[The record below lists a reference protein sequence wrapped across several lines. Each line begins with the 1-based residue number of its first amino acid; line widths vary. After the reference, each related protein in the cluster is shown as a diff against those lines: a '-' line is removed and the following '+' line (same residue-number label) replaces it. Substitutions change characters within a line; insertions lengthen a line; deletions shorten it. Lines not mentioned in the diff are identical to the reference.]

1 VLTIPEQRRNGTISA
16 KFLFFDVSSRLRD
29 GQTLGRKSSGL
40 STPLGVKREEPAVRT
55 LASIHRQRN
64 FSGYAEIGA
73 QTDNIQ
79 RNVLLSYD
87 IALRSH

>member
-1 VLTIPEQRRNGTISA
+1 VLTLPEQRRNGTISA
-16 KFLFFDVSSRLRD
+16 KFLFFDESSRLRD
-29 GQTLGRKSSGL
+29 GKTFGRKSADTRVNL
-40 STPLGVKREEPAVRT
+40 SPA
-55 LASIHRQRN
+55 N
-64 FSGYAEIGA
+64 FSGYALIGA